1 MNTGLGRAGIVG
13 RTGVNPCLRYWNLY
27 LKHFINI
34 KIMDKKRFIIQ
45 VLAAV
50 LLYVIISLI
59 LEKEYSNQIIVRE
72 ISESLVF
79 GVLYGAFIWLR
90 EKWKSKNK

>member
-1 MNTGLGRAGIVG
+1 MN
-13 RTGVNPCLRYWNLY
+13 
-27 LKHFINI
+27 
-34 KIMDKKRFIIQ
+34 KKRLLIQ

-59 LEKEYSNQIIVRE
+59 LEKEYSNEIVLRE

-79 GVLYGAFIWLR
+79 GVLYGVFIWFR
-90 EKWKSKNK
+90 EKWKKRE

>member
-1 MNTGLGRAGIVG
+1 
-13 RTGVNPCLRYWNLY
+13 
-27 LKHFINI
+27 
-34 KIMDKKRFIIQ
+34 MDKKRFIIQ

-59 LEKEYSNQIIVRE
+59 LEKEYSNEIILRE